1 MNAIL
6 WPVFDYVAK
15 NRWLQI
21 VLAVLTGWVFVM
33 IYLHFRDSGVR
44 ERERADQKRRELEEQ
59 ARLNETVTQIGQETE
74 DAKDRALDAPSHIDD
89 VSSVDELRD
98 RFPANAEVILRP
110 REASSG
116 KGPR

>member
-44 ERERADQKRRELEEQ
+44 ERERADQKRRALEEQ
-59 ARLNETVTQIGQETE
+59 ARVDAERRAINQENE
-74 DAKDRALDAPSHIDD
+74 DASQAADQAVRDLPRYRHTEQLRNSDSG
-89 VSSVDELRD
+89 VSEIVLGPD
-98 RFPANAEVILRP
+98 P
-110 REASSG
+110 RHG
-116 KGPR
+116 R